1 MCFGALWKPLRFTVQ
16 VTEIQKIQKTRLPF
30 FGLVCTVP
38 NQFNWSPNT
47 CNASNSGKITKVFE
61 IRPFEQKVLV
71 KTIVNL
77 SFFWQAILAHFSS
90 CRLNGGKQL
99 FLCQCLCYRASVDHR
114 MSCIFLK
121 VWLEVI
127 DQLSDLNFSKM
138 YFSKVYFSKVTLRM
152 YYLVIFSPGLLHGNQ
167 VSCLSVPPVSR

>member
-1 MCFGALWKPLRFTVQ
+1 MLSKLPFLSNFHICVCIPCLKQNKENARFCWNKIILFRCVHISGTYPDQLVGPLLALWDFSHMCFGALWKPLRFTVQ

-77 SFFWQAILAHFSS
+77 SFFWQAILA
-90 CRLNGGKQL
+90 
-99 FLCQCLCYRASVDHR
+99 
-114 MSCIFLK
+114 
-121 VWLEVI
+121 
-127 DQLSDLNFSKM
+127 
-138 YFSKVYFSKVTLRM
+138 YFS
-152 YYLVIFSPGLLHGNQ
+152 
-167 VSCLSVPPVSR
+167 